1 MFYSEPSEEPSR
13 IERMLN
19 GLNVLNKMTGRS
31 STNDLF
37 FVMKC
42 WNDNLVS
49 YTYDPDTNNIVKN
62 WVSLEPKDRTR
73 HESNGNSSLRNP
85 LSWEE
90 ESIFGCKVD
99 VIEGNRFIVT
109 MNLKQML
116 DRTNELILDEND
128 VPSII
133 GMVDGKI
140 CKLKY
145 AYAQMKNT
153 LLPEVDYLNLYGE
166 SLETGKQC
174 VEKIYE
180 VKNN

>member
-1 MFYSEPSEEPSR
+1 MFYSDPSEESTR
-13 IERMLN
+13 VDRMLK
-19 GLNVLNKMTGRS
+19 GLDVLNKITSRA

-49 YTYDPDTNNIVKN
+49 YTYDPDSNNIRKE
-62 WVSLEPKDRTR
+62 WVSLEPKDRAR
-73 HESNGNSSLRNP
+73 HESNGNASLRNE
-85 LSWEE
+85 LSPDEE
-90 ESIFGCKVD
+90 DIFGCKVD
-99 VIEGNRFIVT
+99 VIEGSRFIVT
-109 MNLKQML
+109 MKLKQML

-133 GMVDGKI
+133 GMVDGRI
-140 CKLKY
+140 CKLKF

-153 LLPEVDYLNLYGE
+153 LLPEVDYLNLYGV